1 MFCFV
6 SSQGLRELEELQQ
19 RYDRLE
25 QLYNEAVSA
34 RDEAI
39 EERDKAT
46 VLIALQLQS
55 ETEELTKKIET
66 LQTQN
71 KKLSEENE
79 DLKIRLS
86 YAKDD
91 LNKLQQRHI
100 RLQIEQEN
108 CLQEKED
115 ALVLLK
121 ELEGRREISKGGSI
135 KEEKELDGKKMTNV
149 QTVCE
154 RNHLISTLLLRTERH
169 AHAKMRFNQSRVKP
183 LVTFG
188 FFVPYRTDKFS
199 FSFSYDS
206 PCSLVLEVI
215 ILYTYVVSKQQLE

>member
-1 MFCFV
+1 MCFILFCFV

-121 ELEGRREISKGGSI
+121 ELESKREISKGGCI
-135 KEEKELDGKKMTNV
+135 KEKKKIDGKKMTNV

-154 RNHLISTLLLRTERH
+154 QNQLIST
-169 AHAKMRFNQSRVKP
+169 
-183 LVTFG
+183 
-188 FFVPYRTDKFS
+188 
-199 FSFSYDS
+199 
-206 PCSLVLEVI
+206 
-215 ILYTYVVSKQQLE
+215 